1 MAIARTDPLFEPEV
15 VEQPHA
21 YYADLRQFDPVHRIQ
36 GTDAYLV
43 ARLDLIREVI
53 ANPQIYS
60 SQSSEFLCLGEANQ
74 PHLRS
79 PASVPSGLEGME
91 AVLATADPP
100 DHGRQRKVLSHL
112 FSAAAIGA
120 REEEF
125 RQLIDSTLEPYL
137 RDGQVDWMR
146 SIAEPLPVVMLTRL
160 LGLSDD
166 TAPVLK
172 EQGYASVELI
182 GGFVPETAREE
193 LLRKM
198 TELGPAIDA
207 YVAARS
213 SDHPDQTT
221 VIGACAQAVTDGR
234 LSEVE
239 VFVILGILLAAGGE
253 STTSLLGT
261 GARIL
266 AEQPDLQHCLRVQ
279 PNLIPAFVEEACR
292 IDPPF
297 RGHYRRVIADTV
309 LGGIQLETGSRLV
322 LLWPAANRDPEAF
335 AEPENVDVHRTN
347 PRQHVGFGWGIHLCL
362 GAPLA
367 RMEAKVTF
375 ERLLARTSSFS
386 IDVASEGL
394 HHHKS
399 LMVRRLIALPLTL
412 RP

>member
-1 MAIARTDPLFEPEV
+1 MSSARTDPLFDLEV
-15 VEQPHA
+15 VEEPHSYFA
-21 YYADLRQFDPVHRIQ
+21 QLRGFDPVHRIE
-36 GTDAYLV
+36 GTDAFLV
-43 ARLDLIREVI
+43 ARLDLIREVV
-53 ANPQIYS
+53 ANPQMYS
-60 SQSSEFLCLGEANQ
+60 SESSEFLCVGEAHR
-74 PHLRS
+74 PELRS
-79 PASVPSGLEGME
+79 PADVPAGLEGMG

-112 FSAAAIGA
+112 FSAAAISA
-120 REEEF
+120 REAEF
-125 RQLIDSTLEPYL
+125 RRLIDSTLDPYL
-137 RDGQVDWMR
+137 LAGQVDWMR
-146 SIAEPLPVVMLTRL
+146 AVAEPLPVVMLTRL
-160 LGLSDD
+160 LGLPDD
-166 TAPVLK
+166 TAPALK

-213 SDHPDQTT
+213 SDHPDQST
-221 VIGACAQAVTDGR
+221 VIGACAQAVTSGQ
-234 LSEVE
+234 LTEVE

-266 AEQPDLQHCLRVQ
+266 AEQPDLQDLLRAQ
-279 PNLIPAFVEEACR
+279 PDLIPAFVEEACR

-297 RGHYRRVIADTV
+297 RGHYRRVVADTM
-309 LGGIQLETGSRLV
+309 LGGVQLETGSRLV

-335 AEPENVDVHRTN
+335 ADPENIDVHRTN

-386 IDVASEGL
+386 IDVASEGPR
-394 HHHKS
+394 HHKS
-399 LMVRRLIALPLTL
+399 LMVRRLVELPLSL

>member
-1 MAIARTDPLFEPEV
+1 MATARTDPLFDLEV

-21 YYADLRQFDPVHRIQ
+21 YYAQLRSFDPVHRIE

-60 SQSSEFLCLGEANQ
+60 SQSSEFLCVGEAGQ
-74 PHLRS
+74 PGLRS
-79 PASVPSGLEGME
+79 PAAVPAGLEGME

-112 FSAAAIGA
+112 FSAAAVSV
-120 REEEF
+120 REAEF
-125 RQLIDSTLEPYL
+125 RRLIDSTLDPYL
-137 RDGQVDWMR
+137 LVGKVDWMR
-146 SIAEPLPVVMLTRL
+146 AVAEPLPVVMLTRL
-160 LGLSDD
+160 LGLADD
-166 TAPVLK
+166 AAPALK

-182 GGFVPETAREE
+182 NGFVPETVREE
-193 LLRKM
+193 LQRKM
-198 TELGPAIDA
+198 TELGPVIDA
-207 YVAARS
+207 YVAART
-213 SDHPDQTT
+213 SDHPDQST
-221 VIGACAQAVTDGR
+221 VIGACARAVNDGR
-234 LSEVE
+234 LTEVE
-239 VFVILGILLAAGGE
+239 AFVILGILLAAGGE

-261 GARIL
+261 GVRIL
-266 AEQPDLQHCLRVQ
+266 AERSDLQDLLRAQ
-279 PNLIPAFVEEACR
+279 PELIPAFVEEACR

-297 RGHYRRVIADTV
+297 RGHYRRVLADTT
-309 LGGIQLETGSRLV
+309 LGGVQLEAGSRLV
-322 LLWPAANRDPEAF
+322 LIWPAANRDPEAY
-335 AEPENVDVHRTN
+335 EDPEDIDVHRTN

-386 IDVASEGL
+386 IDVAPEGL

-399 LMVRRLIALPLTL
+399 LMVRRLVELPLSL

>member
-1 MAIARTDPLFEPEV
+1 MATARTDRLFEPEV
-15 VEQPHA
+15 VEQPHT
-21 YYADLRQFDPVHRIQ
+21 YYAHLRQFDPVHPID
-36 GTDAYLV
+36 GTNAFLV

-74 PHLRS
+74 PYLRS
-79 PASVPSGLEGME
+79 PASVPSGLEGMD

-125 RQLIDSTLEPYL
+125 RRLVDSTLDPYL

-166 TAPVLK
+166 TAPALK
-172 EQGYASVELI
+172 DQGYASVELI

-207 YVAARS
+207 YVGARS

-266 AEQPDLQHCLRVQ
+266 AEQPDLQDRLRAQ
-279 PNLIPAFVEEACR
+279 PDLISAFVEEACR

-297 RGHYRRVIADTV
+297 RGHYRRVVADTV
-309 LGGIQLETGSRLV
+309 LGGIQLETGSRLI

-335 AEPENVDVHRTN
+335 ADPENIDVHRTN

-386 IDVASEGL
+386 IDVASESL

-399 LMVRRLIALPLTL
+399 LMVRRLVALPLTL

>member
-1 MAIARTDPLFEPEV
+1 MATARTDRLFEPEV
-15 VEQPHA
+15 VEQPHT
-21 YYADLRQFDPVHRIQ
+21 YYAHLRQFDPVHPID
-36 GTDAYLV
+36 GTNAFLV

-74 PHLRS
+74 PYLRS
-79 PASVPSGLEGME
+79 PASVPSGLEGMD

-125 RQLIDSTLEPYL
+125 RRLVDSTLDPYL

-166 TAPVLK
+166 TAPALK
-172 EQGYASVELI
+172 DQGYASVELI

-207 YVAARS
+207 YVGARS

-266 AEQPDLQHCLRVQ
+266 AEKPDLQDRLRAQPDL
-279 PNLIPAFVEEACR
+279 ISAFVEEACR

-297 RGHYRRVIADTV
+297 RGHYRRVVADTV
-309 LGGIQLETGSRLV
+309 LGGIQLETGSRLI

-335 AEPENVDVHRTN
+335 ADPENIDVHRTN

-386 IDVASEGL
+386 IDVASESL

-399 LMVRRLIALPLTL
+399 LMVRRLVALPLTL